1 MKLPV
6 LFAYES
12 IADVFY
18 KENENDNIWNTALN
32 ASNYDASYTVRKHI
46 GQCCDDM
53 GNVLLNP
60 DSIEAIYSMIDV
72 CKEIGVRPILIT
84 TPLTSKYRNGIMS
97 DKMELYDAFY
107 EQIEKIVDKT
117 GIEYYDYSFDERFSN
132 NLDYF
137 MDVDHLNKKGAKKF
151 TKIVLQRL
159 NKRRD

>member
-1 MKLPV
+1 
-6 LFAYES
+6 
-12 IADVFY
+12 
-18 KENENDNIWNTALN
+18 
-32 ASNYDASYTVRKHI
+32 
-46 GQCCDDM
+46 
-53 GNVLLNP
+53 
-60 DSIEAIYSMIDV
+60 
-72 CKEIGVRPILIT
+72 
-84 TPLTSKYRNGIMS
+84 MS